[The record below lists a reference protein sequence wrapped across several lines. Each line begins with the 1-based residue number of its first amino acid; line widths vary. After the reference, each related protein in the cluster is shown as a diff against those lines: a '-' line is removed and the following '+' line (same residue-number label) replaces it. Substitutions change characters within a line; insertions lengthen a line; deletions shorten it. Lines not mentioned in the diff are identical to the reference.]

1 MTIRKSIASMLQA
14 VFALASTA
22 VTAGGSG
29 DNTEITGQTINIG
42 TLSRR
47 PSSVDFQIP
56 VVSTLGATQ
65 TCIVIG
71 RVQTSIDGTTWVN
84 VAANA
89 TLLTLT
95 GGSGG
100 TTERGVA
107 RVGCDLIRKDANFVR
122 VMVTPD
128 LNRANTD
135 VATVGAGVAVF
146 GGLDQEP

>member
-1 MTIRKSIASMLQA
+1 MSAKKSIISMLSSL
-14 VFALASTA
+14 FALVSTS

-29 DNTEITGQTINIG
+29 DATEITGASINIA

-47 PSSVDFQIP
+47 PASVVFEVP
-56 VVSTLGATQ
+56 VRAVLGATQ
-65 TCIVIG
+65 TCVVVG
-71 RVQTSIDGTTWVN
+71 RIQTSIDGTTWVN

-100 TTERGVA
+100 TTETGMA
-107 RVGCDLIRKDANFVR
+107 RVGCDLLRKDANFVR
-122 VMVTPD
+122 CMMTPD

-135 VATVGAGVAVF
+135 TAVVGGGVAVF